1 MSKSS
6 KAPLGIGAALALIG
20 LVLLVVGLMSG
31 GGVKLNPFQN
41 GQSINAE
48 DAGFSVFSTE
58 QGARASSTCTAEQNG
73 NATTL
78 GRPASDFSVEADGST
93 YYEIARSTDGLG
105 AGAYTVQCDGSSGN
119 LFAGPRADNIGGG
132 AMRMLGLI
140 LGPILL
146 LAGLALIAF
155 SLMRGKK
162 AQPATQGGYDQNQGQ
177 YGYAGGAGYGQGGYG
192 QQGYDQG
199 QGGYGQQGYG
209 QQAGQSGYGQGGYD
223 QGQSGY
229 GQGGYGQQGYDQGQ
243 GGYGQQGY
251 GQQAGQSGYGQGGY
265 DQGQS
270 GYGQSGYGQQ
280 GYDQGQ
286 GYGQQGGQSG
296 YGQGGFDQGQSGY
309 GQQGGQSGYGQG
321 GFDQGQQGNQGGLG
335 QGYGQGEGTGQ
346 SGDHDAPTQAV
357 RPVEGGGDDVH
368 DQATRAT
375 PVQDDQK
382 PWQQGN
388 NPTQGSSWQSNDDGR
403 GQNN

>member
-31 GGVKLNPFQN
+31 GGVKLAEFQN

-78 GRPASDFSVEADGST
+78 GRPASDFSVEANGST

-229 GQGGYGQQGYDQGQ
+229 GQ
-243 GGYGQQGY
+243 
-251 GQQAGQSGYGQGGY
+251 
-265 DQGQS
+265 
-270 GYGQSGYGQQ
+270 
-280 GYDQGQ
+280 
-286 GYGQQGGQSG
+286 
-296 YGQGGFDQGQSGY
+296 
-309 GQQGGQSGYGQG
+309 QGGQSGYGQG

>member
-243 GGYGQQGY
+243 G
-251 GQQAGQSGYGQGGY
+251 
-265 DQGQS
+265 
-270 GYGQSGYGQQ
+270 
-280 GYDQGQ
+280 
-286 GYGQQGGQSG
+286 YGQQGGQSG